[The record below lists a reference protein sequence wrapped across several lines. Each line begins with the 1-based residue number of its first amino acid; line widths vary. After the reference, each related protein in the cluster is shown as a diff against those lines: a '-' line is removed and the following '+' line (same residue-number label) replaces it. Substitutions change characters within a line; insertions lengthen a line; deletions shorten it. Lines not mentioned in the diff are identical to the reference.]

1 MSKEFIRKTIDI
13 LSAVSSVVLILLL
26 IPVLYGTVIH
36 FSAIMK
42 EITDFNQKMFFIAI
56 FIAVV
61 TSIGQWIDGR
71 VNVLK
76 ELINIR
82 FKNKKEVNH
91 ESRRRNG

>member
-1 MSKEFIRKTIDI
+1 MIKPYIKKIIDI
-13 LSAVSSVVLILLL
+13 LSAVSSVVLIFLM
-26 IPVLYGTVIH
+26 IPVLYGAVIH

-61 TSIGQWIDGR
+61 TVIGQWIDGR

-76 ELINIR
+76 ELINLR
-82 FKNKKEVNH
+82 FKNKKEVNN